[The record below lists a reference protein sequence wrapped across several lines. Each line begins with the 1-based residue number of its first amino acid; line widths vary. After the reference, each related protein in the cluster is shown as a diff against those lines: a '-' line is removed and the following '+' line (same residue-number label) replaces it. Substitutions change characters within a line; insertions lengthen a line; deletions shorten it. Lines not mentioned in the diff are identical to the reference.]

1 MGPPSQNDPNY
12 SNDPSSG
19 GEEAPI
25 EVEKPEEPDPDDGP
39 SLEKLALPKSHP
51 SDDRQFAEEIHMPMV
66 LFDAMFAK
74 PKALPEP
81 NLIPKLIDPE
91 PSSDAT
97 TVIYGDYEL
106 PDIDISMPFLYGTN
120 IEEPDCP
127 LDENSWPKA
136 DKDCI
141 PNLPGASNELG
152 IGLPPLPDPLPCEP

>member
-51 SDDRQFAEEIHMPMV
+51 SDDRQFAEEIHMPLV

-74 PKALPEP
+74 PKVRPER
-81 NLIPKLIDPE
+81 NLIPKP
-91 PSSDAT
+91 
-97 TVIYGDYEL
+97 
-106 PDIDISMPFLYGTN
+106 ISEDT
-120 IEEPDCP
+120 
-127 LDENSWPKA
+127 SV
-136 DKDCI
+136 
-141 PNLPGASNELG
+141 
-152 IGLPPLPDPLPCEP
+152 